1 MTKLTQN
8 LNLTN
13 TLSGQTEQFSPL
25 NNTQVLMYVC
35 GITPYDYA
43 HIGHGRCYVT
53 FDLLLRLLKLLN
65 YKVTYCRNFTDID
78 DKLLNRAIKEFGD
91 QMRYPEIAQRYIQAY
106 QQDMQNLNCLAPDI
120 EPLVTQTIPEIIS
133 LITKLINNQKAYVID
148 GDVYYAVDQFP
159 DYGKLSKRNLA
170 DLQAG
175 ARVEIDTRK
184 RNPLDFALWKSE
196 PENNFWL
203 SPWGW
208 GRPGWHIEC
217 SAMAAKHLGAQIDIH
232 GGGMDLIFPHH
243 ENEIA
248 QSEGVFPAPF
258 AKYWVHNA
266 FVRINK
272 EKMSKSL
279 DNFFTLQDIFKQFDP
294 MVLRYHFVKHNYS
307 APLDFSFADLEID
320 RKTYQKLCKTFAQI
334 ETNFLNQEITTQTNN
349 NNNNSS
355 SSAINTLDNKK
366 FNTVQAHNLD
376 LTEISQSPIAQ
387 KMLDF
392 LCQDLNTSGLFGVLY
407 ENLETLRTDLVQFV
421 CVKQIL
427 QNILGLTLAPL
438 VEPEILITPEI
449 QALIDQR
456 ILARQNK
463 NWVEADRLRDQL
475 MTLGIE
481 LQDKN

>member
-1 MTKLTQN
+1 MTKPNQNYPTQN
-8 LNLTN
+8 LSLTN
-13 TLSGQTEQFSPL
+13 TLSGQTEQFIPQ
-25 NNTQVLMYVC
+25 NNQAVRMYVC

-53 FDLLLRLLKLLN
+53 FDLLLRLLRLLN
-65 YKVTYCRNFTDID
+65 YQVTYCRNFTDID
-78 DKLLNRAIKEFGD
+78 DKLLNRAIKEFDD
-91 QMRYPEIAQRYIQAY
+91 QMRYPEIAQRYMHAY
-106 QQDMQNLNCLAPDI
+106 QQDMQNLNCLSPDF
-120 EPLVTQTIPEIIS
+120 EPLVTQTIPEIIT
-133 LITKLINNQKAYVID
+133 LITKLIANHKAYVVD

-175 ARVEIDTRK
+175 ARVEIDQRK

-196 PENNFWL
+196 PEHSFWA

-217 SAMAAKHLGAQIDIH
+217 SAMAAKHLGEQIDIH

-320 RKTYQKLCKTFAQI
+320 RKTYQKLCKTFSQI
-334 ETNFLNQEITTQTNN
+334 EANFINQDNNIDTLQTQ
-349 NNNNSS
+349 S
-355 SSAINTLDNKK
+355 
-366 FNTVQAHNLD
+366 LD
-376 LTEISQSPIAQ
+376 LTEISKSPIAQ

-407 ENLETLRTDLVQFV
+407 ESLDILRTDLTQFV
-421 CVKQIL
+421 CVKKIL
-427 QNILGLTLAPL
+427 QNILGLTLMPL
-438 VEPEILITPEI
+438 IEPEILITPEI
-449 QALIDQR
+449 QTLIDQR
-456 ILARQNK
+456 IIARENK
-463 NWVEADRLRDQL
+463 NWVEADRLRNQL
-475 MTLGIE
+475 ITLGVE
-481 LQDKN
+481 LQDKK

>member
-1 MTKLTQN
+1 MTELTQN

-13 TLSGQTEQFSPL
+13 TLSGQIEQFSPQI
-25 NNTQVLMYVC
+25 NSQVLLYVC

-53 FDLLLRLLKLLN
+53 FDLLFRLLKLLN

-106 QQDMQNLNCLAPDI
+106 QQDMQKLNCLKPDI

-133 LITKLINNQKAYVID
+133 LITKLINNQKAYIVD
-148 GDVYYAVDQFP
+148 GNVYYAVDQFP
-159 DYGKLSKRNLA
+159 TYGKLSKRNLA

-175 ARVEIDTRK
+175 ARVEIDQRK

-196 PENNFWL
+196 PENSFWS

-217 SAMAAKHLGAQIDIH
+217 SAMAAKHLGKQIDIH

-294 MVLRYHFVKHNYS
+294 MVLRYHFIKHNYS
-307 APLDFSFADLEID
+307 APLDFSFTDLEID

-334 ETNFLNQEITTQTNN
+334 ENNFINQDHNKF
-349 NNNNSS
+349 S
-355 SSAINTLDNKK
+355 TL
-366 FNTVQAHNLD
+366 QAHNLD
-376 LTEISQSPIAQ
+376 LVEISKSPVAQ

-392 LCQDLNTSGLFGVLY
+392 LCQDLNTSGVFGVLY
-407 ENLETLRTDLVQFV
+407 ENLDILKTDLAQFI
-421 CVKQIL
+421 CVKKIL
-427 QNILGLTLAPL
+427 QNILGLTLVPL
-438 VEPEILITPEI
+438 LEPEIIITSDIQELIN
-449 QALIDQR
+449 QR

-463 NWVEADRLRDQL
+463 NWAEADRLRDQL
-475 MTLGIE
+475 IALGVE
-481 LQDKN
+481 LQDKK

>member
-1 MTKLTQN
+1 MTKFTQS

-13 TLSGQTEQFSPL
+13 TLSGQVEQFKPQTNSK
-25 NNTQVLMYVC
+25 VLLYVC

-53 FDLLLRLLKLLN
+53 FDILFRLLKLLN
-65 YKVTYCRNFTDID
+65 YQVTYCRNFTDID
-78 DKLLNRAIKEFGD
+78 DKLLNRAIKEFNN

-106 QQDMQNLNCLAPDI
+106 QQDMQKLNCLKPDV
-120 EPLVTQTIPEIIS
+120 EPLVTQTIPEIIN
-133 LITKLINNQKAYVID
+133 LITKLINNQKAYVVD

-159 DYGKLSKRNLA
+159 NYGKLSKRNLA

-175 ARVEIDTRK
+175 ARVEIDPRK

-196 PENNFWL
+196 PENSFWA

-279 DNFFTLQDIFKQFDP
+279 DNFFTLHDIFKQFDP
-294 MVLRYHFVKHNYS
+294 MVLRYHFVKHNYL
-307 APLDFSFADLEID
+307 APLDFSLADLEID
-320 RKTYQKLCKTFAQI
+320 RKTYQKLCKTLAQI
-334 ETNFLNQEITTQTNN
+334 ENNFISQDNHKL
-349 NNNNSS
+349 S
-355 SSAINTLDNKK
+355 TL
-366 FNTVQAHNLD
+366 QAHNLD
-376 LTEISQSPIAQ
+376 LVEISKSPIAQ

-407 ENLETLRTDLVQFV
+407 ENLDILKTDLAQFI
-421 CVKQIL
+421 CVKKIL
-427 QNILGLTLAPL
+427 QNILGLTLIPL
-438 VEPEILITPEI
+438 LEPEVIITPEI
-449 QALIDQR
+449 QDLINQR
-456 ILARQNK
+456 ILARENK
-463 NWVEADRLRDQL
+463 NWAEADRLRAKL
-475 MTLGIE
+475 LALGLE
-481 LQDKN
+481 LQDQKK

>member
-13 TLSGQTEQFSPL
+13 TLSGQTEQFSPR
-25 NNTQVLMYVC
+25 NSPQVLMYVC

-53 FDLLLRLLKLLN
+53 FDLLLRLLRLLN
-65 YKVTYCRNFTDID
+65 YQVTYCRNFTDID

-91 QMRYPEIAQRYIQAY
+91 QMRYPEIAQRYMQAY

-120 EPLVTQTIPEIIS
+120 EPLVTQTIPEIIN
-133 LITKLINNQKAYVID
+133 LITQLIKHQKAYVIN

-159 DYGKLSKRNLA
+159 AYGKLSKRNLA

-196 PENNFWL
+196 PENSFWP

-294 MVLRYHFVKHNYS
+294 MVLRYHFVKHNYL
-307 APLDFSFADLEID
+307 APLDFSFTDLEID
-320 RKTYQKLCKTFAQI
+320 RKTYQRLCKTFTQI
-334 ETNFLNQEITTQTNN
+334 ETNFIKQ
-349 NNNNSS
+349 
-355 SSAINTLDNKK
+355 DHHK
-366 FNTVQAHNLD
+366 FNTLQAQNLD
-376 LTEISQSPIAQ
+376 LAEIKQSPIAQ

-407 ENLETLRTDLVQFV
+407 ENLDTLKTDLAQFV
-421 CVKQIL
+421 CVKKIL
-427 QNILGLTLAPL
+427 QNILGLTLVPLIAPE
-438 VEPEILITPEI
+438 VVITPEI
-449 QALIDQR
+449 QALIEQR
-456 ILARQNK
+456 ELARQNK
-463 NWVEADRLRDQL
+463 NWAEADRLRDQL
-475 MTLGIE
+475 VALGVE
-481 LQDKN
+481 LQDKK